1 MITVYKSKIGVE
13 LILIL
18 AVAFGL
24 IAVPMLFSGD
34 YKPLIL
40 NVLILVGIFYIL
52 SKTAYTISNKN
63 LNVKCSFLV
72 NIDIDIDSIRKIKET
87 YNPLSAP
94 AASIDRLEIFYNKFD
109 TILISPK
116 DKEAFINH
124 LKRINPTIHVD
135 FRH

>member
-40 NVLILVGIFYIL
+40 NVLIFVGIFYIL
-52 SKTAYTISNKN
+52 SKTQS
-63 LNVKCSFLV
+63 
-72 NIDIDIDSIRKIKET
+72 
-87 YNPLSAP
+87 
-94 AASIDRLEIFYNKFD
+94 
-109 TILISPK
+109 
-116 DKEAFINH
+116 
-124 LKRINPTIHVD
+124 
-135 FRH
+135 